1 MKTLLIDD
9 HNQGIFSRKLGHFFQ
24 IFEKGQSCRFLK
36 WIHSRVFFKVFAKSL
51 SNLAEA
57 ATRGVL

>member
-24 IFEKGQSCRFLK
+24 FLK
-36 WIHSRVFFKVFAKSL
+36 KSKVAGS
-51 SNLAEA
+51 
-57 ATRGVL
+57 